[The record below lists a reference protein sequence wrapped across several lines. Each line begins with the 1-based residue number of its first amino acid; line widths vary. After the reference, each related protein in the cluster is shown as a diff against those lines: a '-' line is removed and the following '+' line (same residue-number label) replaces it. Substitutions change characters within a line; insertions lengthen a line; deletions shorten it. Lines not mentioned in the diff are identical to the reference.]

1 MVVRKD
7 LTRPQQAVQACH
19 AVIEATKAYSEIS
32 TLEHPHVI
40 IVSIENEAKLRA
52 TVLKLAEAGISCREF
67 IEPDIGNQMT
77 AIASRP
83 VFGDERRHFRRFR
96 LLET

>member
-1 MVVRKD
+1 MVRKD
-7 LTRPQQAVQACH
+7 LSRPQQAVQACH
-19 AVIEATKAYSEIS
+19 AAIEATKAYTDIS

-40 IVSIENEAKLRA
+40 IVSIENESKLRA
-52 TVLKLAEAGISCREF
+52 TIPKLAEAGIAVREF